1 MRRARMR
8 WVQVWSVECGVWRV
22 AVRRVK
28 KVFPWRC
35 IAPGSRA
42 GPVLGQQHSSLGKNT
57 HARASLAH
65 GASKFYRWE
74 RPYSITLRQLPPR
87 LVPVLLV
94 SGSTTSQ
101 YFTLIE
107 VLSRLM
113 SSSHVFQPNSS
124 FAQWLKLTVRPVP
137 PGIVEKYQLK
147 LPIYP
152 GISQVAGPG
161 LMG

>member
-1 MRRARMR
+1 MP
-8 WVQVWSVECGVWRV
+8 E
-22 AVRRVK
+22 
-28 KVFPWRC
+28 
-35 IAPGSRA
+35 
-42 GPVLGQQHSSLGKNT
+42 
-57 HARASLAH
+57 
-65 GASKFYRWE
+65 
-74 RPYSITLRQLPPR
+74 
-87 LVPVLLV
+87 LLV
-94 SGSTTSQ
+94 SGSTTSE